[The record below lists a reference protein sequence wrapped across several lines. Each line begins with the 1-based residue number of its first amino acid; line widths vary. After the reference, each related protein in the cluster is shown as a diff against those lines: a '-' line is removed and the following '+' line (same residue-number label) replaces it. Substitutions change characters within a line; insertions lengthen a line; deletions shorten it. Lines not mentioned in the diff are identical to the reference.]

1 MRVQQYMALL
11 DGVMQEILNWSMGAE
26 ENVVPGVASA
36 PSAAVAVGG
45 GGKGMGAGGKGMGGG
60 TFMGGVCGEGMVG
73 RYVCEYG
80 GGMGSVWSAYAAMYG
95 GGAHANGLYEV
106 G

>member
-1 MRVQQYMALL
+1 MTSGPVLFHFFFFRHSFTNAPNSLVRVQQYMALL

-60 TFMGGVCGEGMVG
+60 AKGKAKGGKKA
-73 RYVCEYG
+73 G
-80 GGMGSVWSAYAAMYG
+80 GFG
-95 GGAHANGLYEV
+95 
-106 G
+106 